1 MPALLFCTSI
11 VLMGANHSSADIQS
25 LACLASP
32 SLTMRMNV
40 TNPANYITIEE
51 HGGITKR
58 KTEVGLS

>member
-1 MPALLFCTSI
+1 
-11 VLMGANHSSADIQS
+11 MGANHSSADIQS